1 MARREKPAERED
13 AATML
18 EKMATLSRVIDEA
31 SRVHFRLGA
40 LSERIH
46 RDGQSSSGRRAILR
60 NVIELGPQTV
70 PELAR
75 MRPVS
80 RQFIQT
86 LVNALVKA
94 GWVSLEPNPAHR
106 RSGLVTATPQGR
118 RVFAEM
124 MAKEA
129 PAATWLSDGF
139 SVADLK
145 IVAGLLETLR
155 ERVDQFGDVD
165 G

>member
-1 MARREKPAERED
+1 MAKREKPAERAD
-13 AATML
+13 AAAML
-18 EKMATLSRVIDEA
+18 EKMETLSRVIDEA

-40 LSERIH
+40 LAERIH
-46 RDGQSSSGRRAILR
+46 HEGLSSSGRRAILR
-60 NVIELGPQTV
+60 NVIELGAQTV

-86 LVNALVKA
+86 LVNALVEE

-106 RSGLVTATPQGR
+106 RSRLVTATPQGQ

-124 MAKEA
+124 LAKEA
-129 PAATWLSDGF
+129 PAAAWLLDRF
-139 SVADLK
+139 TEDELK
-145 IVAGLLETLR
+145 TAAAFLEAFR
-155 ERVDQFGDVD
+155 VRVDTYGAAD